1 MPSVVNRHS
10 RRITSV
16 CSLLRPHLWPY
27 SDASS
32 CLIARRSV
40 AFLLRWI
47 KRVWKR
53 CGACSCR
60 TRWPVRDPSRA
71 WEVCGTG
78 KDNDG
83 WSSSLVGTRQA
94 ARQRALPQSPDL
106 PPPQR
111 RLQPVCAPGYTGR
124 KRGEVV
130 RTRTTLLQAHTHQW
144 LATFGNAGNAD
155 YRGERL
161 ARAGG
166 DRGVSD
172 EAEPAPR
179 SGPHPTRWPVREWS
193 HRRGPAGCPDPL
205 ADAWQRLRARFR
217 WHR

>member
-16 CSLLRPHLWPY
+16 CSLLRSHLWPY

-40 AFLLRWI
+40 AFLPPWI

-60 TRWPVRDPSRA
+60 TRWPARDQPRA
-71 WEVCGTG
+71 WEVCGIG

-94 ARQRALPQSPDL
+94 ARQRALPQSPEL
-106 PPPQR
+106 PPAQR
-111 RLQPVCAPGYTGR
+111 RLRPVCAPGYTGR

-144 LATFGNAGNAD
+144 
-155 YRGERL
+155 ERL
-161 ARAGG
+161 AEQAMATTEESSCKGWRWWWRISAHRASCLLRPSFDSMAVWGRSHCRGSEGG
-166 DRGVSD
+166 
-172 EAEPAPR
+172 
-179 SGPHPTRWPVREWS
+179 
-193 HRRGPAGCPDPL
+193 
-205 ADAWQRLRARFR
+205 
-217 WHR
+217 